1 MNYSRA
7 VQSPPA
13 AVEEALARLGG
24 RLRIARLRRNL
35 TTEELASRIGLSRQ
49 TVSSVERGRPGVSA
63 AAVFGTLWAL
73 RLLDDLEPVAAP
85 ALDAE
90 GSALELARGRKRARP
105 RRALDD
111 DF

>member
-49 TVSSVERGRPGVSA
+49 TVSAVERGRPGVSA
-63 AAVFGTLWAL
+63 AAVLGALWSL
-73 RLLDDLEPVAAP
+73 RLLDHLEPVADP

-90 GSALELARGRKRARP
+90 GAALELARGRQRARP
-105 RRALDD
+105 RTALDD